1 MFAFS
6 IFMLED
12 SNFKFG
18 GGQSRINNILLKK
31 EEAKNRKNN
40 VFACERQKQADPE
53 IVEKRREKRSR
64 FVPHAAQLCLL
75 PCCSPKPRRIPNPNP
90 V

>member
-6 IFMLED
+6 IFMLKD

-31 EEAKNRKNN
+31 KLKIGKITFLHVNDRSKQI
-40 VFACERQKQADPE
+40 QK
-53 IVEKRREKRSR
+53 
-64 FVPHAAQLCLL
+64 
-75 PCCSPKPRRIPNPNP
+75 
-90 V
+90 